1 MSITHPVARRWITSV
16 IGLCLLAA
24 VNSAYAQPPT
34 PTISP
39 VAAVIVVER
48 AVVFPTPDRNAE
60 PLTYLY
66 ERESVPV
73 IGQSPDGVFLLVVVD
88 DLQGWILRAQADING
103 DIATIPVTGSL
114 QTPTPTVTPFQFA
127 SATPVM
133 QPTRT
138 PLPTQTPAPEVT
150 GAPDVTGTA
159 PAATPQAQAPVMLPG
174 VPPPLEITLP
184 EGWETVHL
192 VVPLRTFDDEMHD
205 IPLTIYFGSLDDNVN
220 AFIYLYWGFPN
231 AVDWVTGE
239 YNLWADGVQILRG
252 SLIGDTCNLG
262 VYDQQTFMVGGLEGV
277 GAYYQAADCQG
288 ENDTAGWFTTVRVN
302 NGTFAFYVAV
312 EPWDARTAQHDNL
325 QMILDSVTFLPPDD
339 TEN

>member
-1 MSITHPVARRWITSV
+1 MNLFFLFEREYERSQVESIWELRLPIERVKKELEELCSVHYLSNLWIYTQLRRYEEELGAQLFRKDSAGCGKGSFYLSICDRMLTFSQKQHLYVSDKIKVANGAYDKITNEAADHRVRVFLGAGSTIYHLANILAERTLLDSSGGPRYSIRTHNLGALRR
-16 IGLCLLAA
+16 LLEPA
-24 VNSAYAQPPT
+24 VNHA
-34 PTISP
+34 
-39 VAAVIVVER
+39 R
-48 AVVFPTPDRNAE
+48 
-60 PLTYLY
+60 
-66 ERESVPV
+66 
-73 IGQSPDGVFLLVVVD
+73 
-88 DLQGWILRAQADING
+88 
-103 DIATIPVTGSL
+103 
-114 QTPTPTVTPFQFA
+114 
-127 SATPVM
+127 
-133 QPTRT
+133 
-138 PLPTQTPAPEVT
+138 
-150 GAPDVTGTA
+150 
-159 PAATPQAQAPVMLPG
+159 
-174 VPPPLEITLP
+174 LEITLP